1 MTCPTPMKVA
11 FETKAQARKARDAS
25 VAAGV
30 AMRVYLCPC
39 GAYHLTSKGA
49 EVKTCEYGPCD
60 RKFLRHGEQRYCC
73 QTHATKAKAKRQAE
87 RDRARLASKR
97 TEAAA

>member
-1 MTCPTPMKVA
+1 MTCPTPTKIT
-11 FETKAQARKARDAS
+11 FETKGQARKARDAS

-49 EVKTCEYGPCD
+49 EVKTCDYGPCT
-60 RKFLRHGEQRYCC
+60 RTFLKHGEQRYCC
-73 QTHATKAKAKRQAE
+73 QTHATKAQAKRKAQ
-87 RDRARLASKR
+87 RDRDRLASR
-97 TEAAA
+97 RAEAAS